1 MVCFR
6 DAARV
11 LINNK
16 WYESRRNSVEE
27 EAEWIVQEAVRIIL
41 RQIRTTKYDT
51 DVYPLYDDV
60 GDINLNKSL
69 LPSYLRLFLETLII
83 SKELKQVSIG
93 QAIVNAVNPRSS
105 ISPIMFELGI
115 ETDKVFGSR

>member
-6 DAARV
+6 DAAGV

-16 WYESRRNSVEE
+16 WYESRKNSVEE
-27 EAEWIVQEAVRIIL
+27 EAERIVQEAVKIIL
-41 RQIRTTKYDT
+41 QQIRTTEYDT

-93 QAIVNAVNPRSS
+93 QAILNAVNPRSS